1 MTWAVI
7 GASAGLGRAISEEL
21 ARDGRSLLLVASDRR
36 DLDALAA
43 DLRVRFGGDV
53 RALERDV
60 AATEEAAEVI
70 ARALADTPI
79 DGLLFPVGAVA
90 EDDNGLLPSG
100 AADEIVRINLTSVI
114 SIVGRLLPRMIE
126 QRGGVIVG
134 FGSIAAVRGRR
145 RNVVYSAAKRALESY
160 FESLRHLC
168 EPHGITVVL
177 YVVGFMDT
185 NQAFGQRLRLPRAQ
199 PTRLAR
205 RVCREL
211 GRRGGKRRLP
221 RWWGPVSFVLRVVP
235 WPIFRRLR
243 F

>member
-7 GASAGLGRAISEEL
+7 GASAGLGRALSEEL

-43 DLRVRFGGDV
+43 DLRVRFRGDL
-53 RALERDV
+53 RTLERDV
-60 AATEEAAEVI
+60 SAIGETADAI
-70 ARALADTPI
+70 AQALADAPI

-90 EDDNGLLPSG
+90 ENDNGLLPAN
-100 AADEIVRINLTSVI
+100 AADELVRINLTSVM

-126 QRGGVIVG
+126 QRRGVIVG
-134 FGSIAAVRGRR
+134 FGSVAAARGRR

-168 EPHGITVVL
+168 EPHGVTVTL

-185 NQAFGQRLRLPRAQ
+185 NQAFGQKLRLPRAQ
-199 PTRLAR
+199 PTQLAR
-205 RVCREL
+205 RVVREL
-211 GRRGGKRRLP
+211 GRRSGKRCLP
-221 RWWGPVSFVLRVVP
+221 SWWGPVSLVLRVIP
-235 WPIFRRLR
+235 WPVFRRLR

>member
-1 MTWAVI
+1 MTWVVI
-7 GASAGLGRAISEEL
+7 GASAGLGRALSEEL

-43 DLRVRFGGDV
+43 DLRVRFRGEV
-53 RALERDV
+53 RALECDV
-60 AATEEAAEVI
+60 TATGEAAEVPSQ
-70 ARALADTPI
+70 ALADAPI
-79 DGLLFPVGAVA
+79 EGLLFPVGAVA
-90 EDDNGLLPSG
+90 EDDNGLLPAS
-100 AADEIVRINLTSVI
+100 AADQLIRINLTSVI
-114 SIVGRLLPRMIE
+114 SIVGRLLPRMLE
-126 QRGGVIVG
+126 QRHGVIVG
-134 FGSIAAVRGRR
+134 FGSVAAVRGRR

-168 EPHGITVVL
+168 EPHGITVML

-185 NQAFGQRLRLPRAQ
+185 NQAFGQKLRLPRAQ

-211 GRRGGKRRLP
+211 GRHSGKRYLP
-221 RWWGPVSFVLRVVP
+221 RWWGPISLALRVIP
-235 WPIFRRLR
+235 WPVFRRLR